1 MKTRMEHD
9 LLGEKEVPAEAYYGI
24 QTLRGIE
31 NFANISGITIGD
43 YPNYVKALAMVKW
56 AAAKAN
62 LELGLLP
69 EDIAK
74 AITEACEEII
84 DGRFHDQFPVDL
96 VQGGAGT
103 STNMNI
109 NEVVA
114 NRALEIL
121 GHKKGEYQYCHPNNH
136 VNLSQSTNDAFPT
149 SFKLAFI
156 FMNEELVAEL
166 RLMIQAFRKKGEE
179 FKDILKMGRTQLQDA
194 VPMTLGQE
202 FEAFAANLEEEI
214 DRLNQMAKLFLE
226 VNMGATAIGTGINSE
241 PEYSQKCIKN
251 LRIISGHEFVLASN
265 LIEATPDTGST
276 VMYSSALKRMA
287 VKLSKICNDLR
298 LLSSGPRCGLN
309 EINLPP
315 MQPGSSI
322 MPGKVNPVIPEV
334 VNQICYRII
343 GNDLT
348 VTFAAEAGQ
357 LQLNVMEPII
367 VHALFGSIKM
377 LQKGM
382 ERLRVLCVDGITANA
397 DRCREMVLNSIG
409 IVTALNPTLGY
420 ENSSRIAKR
429 ALKENRSVYD
439 LVLEEKL
446 LTKEELDELLKP
458 ELWEETA
465 LADFKNGGRSYG
477 MITSIWQLRGEA
489 KAMEYAASFNS
500 QLPLYT
506 ASEWEA
512 IEAVRSGRKTI
523 AVVSLSTA
531 LQLERQNRDLFATLV
546 KDGNKNCI
554 TGAAILQ
561 GANLAEAQ
569 SFMDYLL
576 SEHSKDLLASK
587 GYPLLWRVSD
597 YAHDDGRKMM
607 IGDLELAVDDLSWT
621 AGQKSVIIQ
630 QWLNAQ

>member
-9 LLGEKEVPAEAYYGI
+9 LLGEKEVPANAYYGI
-24 QTLRGIE
+24 QTLRGVE
-31 NFANISGITIGD
+31 NFCDISGITIGD

-56 AAAKAN
+56 AATKAN
-62 LELGLLP
+62 QELDLLS
-69 EDIAK
+69 ETKAT
-74 AITEACEEII
+74 AITAACEELIH
-84 DGRFHDQFPVDL
+84 GKLHDQFPVDL

-114 NRALEIL
+114 NRALELL
-121 GHKKGEYQYCHPNNH
+121 GHQKGEYRYCHPNND
-136 VNLSQSTNDAFPT
+136 VNLSQSTNDAYPT

-156 FMNEELVAEL
+156 FMNEELIVEL
-166 RLMIQAFRKKGEE
+166 KSLIQAFRAKGEE
-179 FKDILKMGRTQLQDA
+179 FKDVLKMGRTQLQDA

-202 FEAFAANLEEEI
+202 FEAFAVNLEEEI

-241 PEYSQKCIKN
+241 PEYSAKCIKY
-251 LRIISGHEFVLASN
+251 LREITGKEIVLATN
-265 LIEATPDTGST
+265 LIEATPDAGSS

-334 VNQICYRII
+334 MNQICYRII

-367 VHALFGSIKM
+367 VHAIFSSIKM

-382 ERLRVLCVDGITANA
+382 ERLRILCVNGITANVEH
-397 DRCREMVLNSIG
+397 CLEMVLNSIG

-439 LVLEEKL
+439 LVLEEGL
-446 LTKEELDELLKP
+446 LTKEELNELLKP
-458 ELWEETA
+458 EL
-465 LADFKNGGRSYG
+465 
-477 MITSIWQLRGEA
+477 MIRPH
-489 KAMEYAASFNS
+489 KFYH
-500 QLPLYT
+500 
-506 ASEWEA
+506 
-512 IEAVRSGRKTI
+512 K
-523 AVVSLSTA
+523 
-531 LQLERQNRDLFATLV
+531 
-546 KDGNKNCI
+546 K
-554 TGAAILQ
+554 
-561 GANLAEAQ
+561 
-569 SFMDYLL
+569 
-576 SEHSKDLLASK
+576 
-587 GYPLLWRVSD
+587 
-597 YAHDDGRKMM
+597 
-607 IGDLELAVDDLSWT
+607 
-621 AGQKSVIIQ
+621 
-630 QWLNAQ
+630 